1 MRTAVILQGALLM
14 LSLFE
19 RSSAQDE
26 DLAQDEDPLQHVM
39 KYCNRNRDCNKKAI
53 CYTNRRGDCPHQNDE
68 GQCFHGMCT
77 CKSNH
82 NLMYPACEFE
92 QPEKSTEG
100 PEPEGTKPTAG
111 PDRCNNRCTERYTF
125 CNDHGNCEC
134 RFGGLWPQSCC
145 LSECQQGEV
154 CNNGKCGC
162 KGKQLDNG
170 QCSSCPSCRRGT
182 RCNEEE
188 GVCRDFWPC
197 RDRRKCGIGGT
208 CEIRRRREVCR
219 ACGRGRRRLIFF
231 DGKCYRPRQWKRL
244 CVRHCGRVDKK
255 AKCEAESDEGLICVA
270 CGEGFKLVENSE
282 GRYICAISAKWSEW
296 GSWGKCSV
304 TCGGSG
310 VVTRTRKCSESNKCS
325 GEASET
331 KHCPP
336 LKRCDPF
343 TQWTEWSQCS
353 VTCGHGVLTRSR
365 TCTDKIC
372 ETWNIMNLVF
382 NETQA
387 CEQPTC
393 RPACKFVTKEQAAG
407 GVKPGSVWSGW
418 YDELLFVKTLF
429 TLTIQTLEESTGE
442 FTGAG
447 RDVSTPAR
455 AYFTVKGK
463 VVGSELNFVK
473 DYTKAGYNKGIKYWG
488 TIEGNEVEVKGKFY
502 YYFNVLIANVPITGN
517 FYMKRTN

>member
-372 ETWNIMNLVF
+372 ETLNMMNLVF
-382 NETQA
+382 NETKT
-387 CEQPTC
+387 CEKPTC
-393 RPACKFVTKEQAAG
+393 CDASGPQGPRRSKDFHSSQPESNLFKYKCEGGCMFFTKVVHNCDGKGNGA
-407 GVKPGSVWSGW
+407 
-418 YDELLFVKTLF
+418 DELFRVRQLCDGKEECEFKPAPSFFGHRACHGTKKTW
-429 TLTIQTLEESTGE
+429 IHWHCRNAKKE
-442 FTGAG
+442 F
-447 RDVSTPAR
+447 S
-455 AYFTVKGK
+455 
-463 VVGSELNFVK
+463 
-473 DYTKAGYNKGIKYWG
+473 
-488 TIEGNEVEVKGKFY
+488 
-502 YYFNVLIANVPITGN
+502 
-517 FYMKRTN
+517 YMRERL